1 MAEWRGMKVKL
12 NNPTRIQKGEP
23 GYGRKKFKVFVSDNG
38 KVKKVMFGN
47 PNMEIRKDNPK
58 LELHFVPDTNV
69 PQLKIKQLQDTGL
82 ARCGK

>member
-23 GYGRKKFKVFVSDNG
+23 GYGRKKFKVFVMSNG
-38 KVKKVMFGN
+38 KVKKVMFGD

-58 LELHFVPDTNV
+58 
-69 PQLKIKQLQDTGL
+69 
-82 ARCGK
+82 ARASFRARHKCSTAKDKTSPRYWSCKMW